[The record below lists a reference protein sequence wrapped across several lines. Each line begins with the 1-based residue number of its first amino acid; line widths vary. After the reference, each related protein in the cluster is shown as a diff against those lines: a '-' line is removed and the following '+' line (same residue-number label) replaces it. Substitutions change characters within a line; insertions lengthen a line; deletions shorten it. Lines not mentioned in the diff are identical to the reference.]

1 VADDNGAPAPG
12 GGGSF
17 SLSKRYG
24 PLPAWAWGLIGGGA
38 VYAAYRFYQSRHASG
53 SSTAATS
60 GSGADQSTGVD
71 FAPQIATLQA
81 EIEQLQQGE
90 GGEAVSTPPSTTP
103 TSGGGRPPIPDPG
116 PKPRPPGG
124 AEKVMPDVVGQR
136 ANFAIGEL
144 KTGYGIHATT
154 VPVRNPRNE
163 YTVTGQTPRAGTRV
177 SRGTPA
183 VLRVKVSKRA
193 A

>member
-1 VADDNGAPAPG
+1 VADMPEAPSPG
-12 GGGSF
+12 GGGF

-24 PLPAWAWGLIGGGA
+24 PLPAWAWGLLGGA
-38 VYAAYRFYQSRHASG
+38 SVFAAWKFYQSRHGAS
-53 SSTAATS
+53 SAATS
-60 GSGADQSTGVD
+60 GSDQSTGVD

-90 GGEAVSTPPSTTP
+90 GGEGKSSPSPPGT
-103 TSGGGRPPIPDPG
+103 RLPIPDPG
-116 PKPRPPGG
+116 PPGG
-124 AEKVMPDVVGQR
+124 GSKPTTNTKVMPNVVGQR

-144 KTGYGIHATT
+144 KSGYGIRATT

-163 YTVTGQTPRAGTRV
+163 YSVTSQTPKAGARV
-177 SRGTPA
+177 SAGTPA
-183 VLRVKVSKRA
+183 VLRVKVVKKGKA